1 MGNVM
6 NTSAISRRF
15 VPAASAAI
23 ALAATASLAGPS
35 GGDFEITWYTMDAG
49 GTTSTTGGDFELAGT
64 IGQPDASQEMSGG
77 SFSLTGGFWAGVQ
90 SGNPCPADLTGDG
103 SLNFFDVSAFLS
115 AFSMNDPSADFTGDG
130 SFNFFDVSAF
140 LAAFSA
146 GCP

>member
-1 MGNVM
+1 MSRMQFNRRFVSVA
-6 NTSAISRRF
+6 TSAI
-15 VPAASAAI
+15 AI
-23 ALAATASLAGPS
+23 AAAVSFAGPS

-64 IGQPDASQEMSGG
+64 IGQPDASQEMTGG

-115 AFSMNDPSADFTGDG
+115 AFSMNDPVADFTNDG